1 MAFPSLHT
9 APEVKGLGF
18 GDWPDIPDPIIA
30 TPSPQSPYPEDTFP
44 PDLKDVLQA
53 AQRLAQCPVAITGA
67 ALLGALALLA
77 QHDFRVETLAPHP
90 SPPSLFLVALAES
103 GLHKTTAF
111 TLLGSGHKKADSRL
125 ATRWNEAKA
134 SYDERRTSNKV
145 KEGSGCE
152 PESRS
157 PRLSTPVALLQD
169 FTTDGL
175 LLQLQE
181 GRPSV
186 AMWTPEAGIQIN
198 HSFSQNQV
206 VRTLSYLNT
215 AWDGGDIFK
224 VRAGKGNRVYI
235 PSDTYSVSIVWAVQ
249 VDIALPL
256 LFSPLA
262 LNGLLARC
270 LISRDDTSPSPGEST
285 DRDEDLVRGFN
296 GQVLRVR
303 ERQDCGVEYAAK
315 VHGLRMQRP
324 TIELTHDAREQ
335 LAAFYGR
342 QRSLASCLRA
352 RGQRHETTFAE
363 RAPEQAARLAG
374 VFTAWDN
381 YGQEGPVREAP
392 HTDAANV
399 ARAIRLVEW
408 HQGEIARL
416 AAVSGTTPK
425 AQYAMQLA
433 KVIAQVVSDPASTHG
448 RYPLIN
454 EKGLAIHTLANR
466 RGHPVVRGDTDIRR
480 AVIKILIHHGY
491 IRPGGAKGRYMV
503 HPRLAEAV

>member
-1 MAFPSLHT
+1 MQNFLEDNDYFSMAFPSLNT
-9 APEVKGLGF
+9 APAVKGLGF
-18 GDWPDIPDPIIA
+18 GDWPDIPAPIIA
-30 TPSPQSPYPEDTFP
+30 TPSPQSPYPEDAFP

-134 SYDERRTSNKV
+134 SYDERRASNKV

-215 AWDGGDIFK
+215 AWDGGDISK
-224 VRAGKGNRVYI
+224 VRAGKGNRAYI

-256 LFSPLA
+256 LFGPLA

-270 LISRDDTSPSPGEST
+270 LISRDDTYPSPGDST

-296 GQVLRVR
+296 EQVLRVR

-315 VHGLRMQRP
+315 VHGLRMHR
-324 TIELTHDAREQ
+324 T
-335 LAAFYGR
+335 
-342 QRSLASCLRA
+342 
-352 RGQRHETTFAE
+352 
-363 RAPEQAARLAG
+363 
-374 VFTAWDN
+374 VN
-381 YGQEGPVREAP
+381 
-392 HTDAANV
+392 
-399 ARAIRLVEW
+399 
-408 HQGEIARL
+408 
-416 AAVSGTTPK
+416 
-425 AQYAMQLA
+425 
-433 KVIAQVVSDPASTHG
+433 
-448 RYPLIN
+448 
-454 EKGLAIHTLANR
+454 
-466 RGHPVVRGDTDIRR
+466 
-480 AVIKILIHHGY
+480 
-491 IRPGGAKGRYMV
+491 
-503 HPRLAEAV
+503 